1 MSENYLVT
9 PIDVLPAIPQSAQG
23 IHQSDVILR
32 TAIQAGLDDIRQNP
46 SLLDYVFSSLP
57 RDPLTHKEYGVQQ
70 VDSAKE
76 WFLSQDI
83 PVFMNTRVDENKIP
97 CITIASQSSS
107 EGAAT
112 LGDVN
117 YEVTEDVYG
126 TDKIVYYDLNLK
138 SYAPTSG
145 ICSLPSDAEIE
156 LFAGEK
162 ILTKAGNTYEILD
175 VLDPW
180 TFQIASGISESI
192 AQVKVISA
200 QKAVVTLESL
210 EFRETLEIGC
220 HAHSEPI
227 YLTYLW
233 SILIFVLLRYKEEL
247 IEGRGLERTTIS
259 SSGVVL
265 NTSFPIQQPVFTRM
279 TTVTGFVRQYWPKF
293 VRNPIEGMTMGP
305 GPGQTEPPAIRVI
318 DSNGIAQPIFSDD
331 LG

>member
-1 MSENYLVT
+1 MSENYLVQPLDT
-9 PIDVLPAIPQSAQG
+9 LPTIPQSAQG

-32 TAIQAGLDDIRQNP
+32 TAIQVGLDDIRQNP

-57 RDPLTHKEYGVQQ
+57 RDPLTYKEYGVQQ

-97 CITIASQSSS
+97 CITIATQSSS
-107 EGAAT
+107 EGNAT

-117 YEVTEDVYG
+117 YEVTEEVYG
-126 TDKIVYYDLNLK
+126 NDKIVYYDLNLK
-138 SYAPTSG
+138 SYNPSTG
-145 ICSLPSDAEIE
+145 ICTLPPDAEVE

-162 ILTKAGNTYEILD
+162 LMTLTSSTYEILD
-175 VLDPW
+175 VIDPW
-180 TFQIASGISESI
+180 TFQIATGIVESI

-200 QKAVVTLESL
+200 QKSVVTLESL
-210 EFRETLEIGC
+210 EFRETFEIGC
-220 HAHSEPI
+220 HVHSEPI

-233 SILIFVLLRYKEEL
+233 SVLIFILLRYKEEL
-247 IEGRGLERTTIS
+247 IEGRGLERTTVS
-259 SSGVVL
+259 ASGVVL

-293 VRNPIEGMTMGP
+293 IRNPIEGVTAGP
-305 GPGQTEPPAIRVI
+305 GPGQTEPGYIRVI
-318 DSNGIAQPIFSDD
+318 DSDSIAQPIFSDD
-331 LG
+331 PG